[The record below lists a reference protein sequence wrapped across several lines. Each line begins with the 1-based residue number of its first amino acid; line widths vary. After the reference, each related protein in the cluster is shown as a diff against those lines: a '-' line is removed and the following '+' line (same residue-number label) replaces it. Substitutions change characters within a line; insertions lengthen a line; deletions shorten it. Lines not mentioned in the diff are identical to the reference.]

1 MVLKMVLKILL
12 LKDKKKD
19 KKFVKLLIILI
30 MAFKIWKKIVNLVLF
45 SSKQKILGL
54 LGGIEIRYWNLVLV
68 FSLGKKPIHIFNTTF
83 KWNFVNLMEN
93 YKEHSKIS
101 SISRKISSKLQI
113 CVKMK
118 HFDGKNLFF
127 IVFALFSRK
136 KMDFGIKNTIFF
148 S

>member
-68 FSLGKKPIHIFNTTF
+68 FSLRKKSIRNFNTTF
-83 KWNFVNLMEN
+83 QYLPVNF
-93 YKEHSKIS
+93 S
-101 SISRKISSKLQI
+101 SISRNISVNIAKFHQFHGKIIKITHIAWKWAVLTKKFVF
-113 CVKMK
+113 CCF
-118 HFDGKNLFF
+118 HGKNHFWYQK
-127 IVFALFSRK
+127 IQ
-136 KMDFGIKNTIFF
+136 
-148 S
+148 